1 MSNASQPFPHIFL
14 KFVKSGTA
22 TPGSFPRPTQQSLAN
37 KGDAGGHGG
46 RLKTSVSSIVSDW
59 QTVREQR
66 KQEGK
71 PDLPDAAPL
80 ILKVDPQT
88 FDADKLKSFGIEV
101 ILELEDGYI
110 IGASADSG
118 LTQLQ
123 QKIEKF
129 IREEHGGGGVAQIFE
144 ILEGRF
150 GRLEC
155 ILSEELLARWDQI
168 KDDENYTVE
177 VSIACVG
184 LTSQFSDY
192 PRRAEGE
199 TDERYARKIAR
210 WSDRRQQTEQQ
221 WDDLQWNRQSDF
233 LDFIKI
239 YQPEIIQD
247 ASWDDRSHIAL
258 LPDSFSCVIEIRG
271 KGLKDL
277 VTNFPFVFDVSEPEQ
292 FAEPAIGIPFPP
304 SAEPAFILE
313 PPSLTAPRV
322 CVIDSGMQEK
332 HQYLASAIDA
342 DYSQCWIPGESDR
355 TSDDVTGGGHGTR
368 VASAILYP
376 RGLPESG
383 SYPAVCWLQN
393 ARVLN
398 RDCVVPRK
406 LNLSEVLNEIVE
418 FYYNRTGTRIFNHSI
433 TGSVPCRLQYMSAW
447 AAEMDYL
454 TWRNDILFIVAA
466 GNIPIYRGIGLGV
479 SRRTIHEHFEAGLS
493 YPEYLLQPSSR
504 IANPAQSFQALTVG
518 SISHTTYQ
526 VPPIQSIAKED
537 YPSAFSCSGYGIWDS
552 IKPDVVEYGGDL
564 AMDSGQPPSFP
575 SIPEIC
581 PELARSTTGGAP
593 LSDQGAVG
601 TSYAAPKVAHIAA
614 VLAATFPQASCLL
627 YRALIVHSAR
637 LPGLANASNEM
648 LAQAIQMMGYG
659 LPNLERALGNAP
671 NRITLVTNEDISI
684 SARQA
689 HIYQVQLPPELQ
701 SLVSEYDVLIEIT
714 LSYKAEPRRTRRNKR
729 KYLST
734 WLHWQ
739 CSQKGESSDKFLER
753 VLNDYESQEDEEGGD
768 GDFAWTLG
776 QQKNYGKMRNISRG
790 TGTVQKDW
798 AIVQPDQL
806 REAFCIAVVGHK
818 GWNNDPTAL
827 VPYSLVVSFEVTNA
841 NVPVYTSF
849 VEAQVSLQEQAQLEI
864 QQKIIF

>member
-1 MSNASQPFPHIFL
+1 MSNAPQPFPHIFL
-14 KFVKSGTA
+14 NLVKRGTA
-22 TPGSFPRPTQQSLAN
+22 TSGRPPVPTQQSRIN
-37 KGDAGGHGG
+37 RGDAGGHGG
-46 RLKTSVSSIVSDW
+46 RLKSSVSSIISDW

-66 KQEGK
+66 SQEGK
-71 PDLPDAAPL
+71 PNLPDAAPL
-80 ILKVDPQT
+80 ILKVDPQA

-110 IGASADSG
+110 IGASADAE

-123 QKIEKF
+123 QKIERF
-129 IREEHGGGGVAQIFE
+129 MREEYGGGKVAQIYE
-144 ILEGRF
+144 VLEGRF
-150 GRLEC
+150 GRLEH
-155 ILSEELLARWDQI
+155 ILSPELMARWDQI
-168 KDDENYTVE
+168 KDDENYIIE

-184 LTSQFSDY
+184 LTAQFSEY
-192 PRRAEGE
+192 PRRIEEE
-199 TDERYARKIAR
+199 TDEHYAQRIAR
-210 WSDRRQQTEQQ
+210 WSDRCQQTEQE
-221 WDDLQWNRQSDF
+221 WDDLQWKRQNDF

-239 YQPEIIQD
+239 YQHEIIQE
-247 ASWDDRSHIAL
+247 ASWDDRSHVAF
-258 LPDSFSCVIEIRG
+258 LPDSFSCVIEITG

-292 FAEPAIGIPFPP
+292 FVEPVTDGP
-304 SAEPAFILE
+304 SPSSVEPAFTLE
-313 PPSLTAPRV
+313 PPSPLAPRV

-332 HQYLASAIDA
+332 HQYLACAIDA
-342 DYSQCWIPGESDR
+342 NHSQCWIPGESNR

-398 RDCVVPRK
+398 RDCVVPKK
-406 LNLSEVLNEIVE
+406 LNLPEVLGEIVQ
-418 FYYNRTGTRIFNHSI
+418 FYYTRTGTRIFNHSI
-433 TGSVPCRLQYMSAW
+433 TGSVPCRLKYMSAW
-447 AAEMDYL
+447 AAEIDYL
-454 TWRNDILFIVAA
+454 TWQNDILFIVAA
-466 GNIPIYRGIGLGV
+466 GNIPIYRGIGLGL
-479 SRRTIHEHFEAGLS
+479 SRRTIYEHFESGLS

-518 SISHTTYQ
+518 SIAHTTYS
-526 VPPIQSIAKED
+526 VSPIQSIAKED

-575 SIPEIC
+575 NVLELC
-581 PELARSTTGGAP
+581 PELVRTTAGGAP
-593 LSDQGAVG
+593 LSDQGAIG

-614 VLAATFPQASCLL
+614 VLAAIFPQASCLF
-627 YRALIVHSAR
+627 YRALIVQSAR
-637 LPGLANASNEM
+637 LPEWANTSNEM

-671 NRITLVTNEDISI
+671 NRITLITDEDAYI

-689 HIYQVQLPPELQ
+689 HIYQVQLPLELQ
-701 SLVSEYDVLIEIT
+701 SLVNQYDVLIEIT

-753 VLNDYESQEDEEGGD
+753 VLNGYEASENEEEGD

-776 QQKNYGKMRNISRG
+776 QQKNYGRMRNISRG

-798 AIVQPDQL
+798 AIVQPDKL
-806 REAFCIAVVGHK
+806 REAFCIAIVGHK

-841 NVPVYTSF
+841 NVPVYASF
-849 VEAQVSLQEQAQLEI
+849 VEAQVPLQEQARLEI
-864 QQKIIF
+864 QQKVVF